1 MRYRSKKKKEISW
14 LKTILLCLVLILTEL
29 YALDVETEFQSLH
42 TVAINNLSTVFWH
55 NKRVDKIAEISRS
68 LSDEVTS
75 DISSGAVNL
84 LSPKINSFDFLSFLV
99 KNKGIYPFTLKVLL
113 TLLLNAYV
121 IRRYLI
127 LYIHNSDGEK
137 GVAAGYRAL
146 IPYYKF

>member
-14 LKTILLCLVLILTEL
+14 LKTFLLCLVLILTEL

-42 TVAINNLSTVFWH
+42 TAAINNLSTVFWH

-84 LSPKINSFDFLSFLV
+84 LSPKINSFDFLNLLI
-99 KNKGIYPFTLKVLL
+99 KNKGVYPFTLKVLL
-113 TLLLNAYV
+113 ALLLNAYV

-127 LYIHNSDGEK
+127 LFIHNSDGEK
-137 GVAAGYRAL
+137 GAAAGYL
-146 IPYYKF
+146 V